1 MAIRLRDLVP
11 ADCGATPEQ
20 LRGHDCFTC
29 RRKARISTG
38 SRACGAR
45 SRAGYVHAPPAGSRS
60 WARGSV
66 PPSRRSRV
74 KIAAGSSKTAETP
87 PHEEGRCPCVPS
99 RKCRWATGRG
109 GGLAEVVVFSFC
121 KRELVCVKYLPRVC
135 CRRWSCRVRLR
146 AERLLRRVRVIF
158 RTMAWRRRAVCTDD
172 GVESGERE
180 V

>member
-1 MAIRLRDLVP
+1 MEMAIRLRDLVP

-45 SRAGYVHAPPAGSRS
+45 SRAGYVHAVPAGLRS
-60 WARGSV
+60 WATGSV

-74 KIAAGSSKTAETP
+74 KIAAGSSKTADTP
-87 PHEEGRCPCVPS
+87 PHEEGRCPRAPS
-99 RKCRWATGRG
+99 RNSRWATGRG

-121 KRELVCVKYLPRVC
+121 KK
-135 CRRWSCRVRLR
+135 
-146 AERLLRRVRVIF
+146 
-158 RTMAWRRRAVCTDD
+158 
-172 GVESGERE
+172 GVGMRE
-180 V
+180 VVAAGLLSGVVVPGSTSWGTIIAEGAGDFSNNGLAPSGRLY